1 MFYRVNDK
9 CIGCGMCESI
19 CPEVF
24 EVVPEGFSV
33 AKKEVPEGCADK
45 AEEARNS
52 CPVGAIEKV

>member
-9 CIGCGMCESI
+9 CIACGMCESI

-24 EVVPEGFSV
+24 EIVPEGFSV
-33 AKKEVPEGCADK
+33 AKKDMPEDCIGK
-45 AEEARNS
+45 AEEARLS